1 MRVAVYWLVKR
12 FKNSVS
18 CGIIAVKANIWPHP
32 SAKCRTLS
40 PKEKGSTDIDSGCFQ
55 KSEVKVLSIG
65 EDLGEATIFT

>member
-32 SAKCRTLS
+32 AFSHLLQRRRKARDL
-40 PKEKGSTDIDSGCFQ
+40 DWGCFQ